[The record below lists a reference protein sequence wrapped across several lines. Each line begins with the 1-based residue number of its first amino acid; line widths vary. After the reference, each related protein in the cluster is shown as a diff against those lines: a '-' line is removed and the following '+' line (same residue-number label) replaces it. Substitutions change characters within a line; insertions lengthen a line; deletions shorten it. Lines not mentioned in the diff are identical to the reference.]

1 MTVTIK
7 ILAKSY
13 NNRPLL
19 GEPNWLN
26 GDDVEFVF
34 VGVDSHLVRKCKD
47 LKTILRKLVSFES
60 DEMTDYKYVKHIIID
75 EECIKLNTNTL
86 EQEII
91 KEKF

>member
-7 ILAKSY
+7 IFAKTFY
-13 NNRPLL
+13 NKPLL
-19 GEPNWLN
+19 GEPNWFE

-34 VGVDSHLVRKCKD
+34 VGVDSVLVTNCKK
-47 LKTILRKLVSFES
+47 LKKILRKLVSYES
-60 DEMTDYKYVKHIIID
+60 DEITDYKYIRHIIID

-91 KEKF
+91 NQK